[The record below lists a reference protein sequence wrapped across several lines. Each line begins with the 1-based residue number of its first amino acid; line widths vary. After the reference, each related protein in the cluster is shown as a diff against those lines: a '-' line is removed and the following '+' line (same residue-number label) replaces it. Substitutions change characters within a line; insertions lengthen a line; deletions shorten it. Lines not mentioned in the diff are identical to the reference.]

1 MGNPELKIIKDK
13 EQIFEVGVSDLELI
27 KSVSKITKREQQ
39 NLIQTIFDLGL
50 KVWKIS
56 NVEVDYQK
64 LEDQREKILRTFEAA
79 SKNAE
84 INLSELTDKLLK
96 GKNGRL
102 ALAVDRESKNL
113 ENQLSQLFATDN
125 KKSVPSKIE
134 KVVEEQYDELDVSY
148 LVVNMKYEK

>member
-64 LEDQREKILRTFEAA
+64 LEDLHYHEQKHKNIFLLYLIFLLRQ
-79 SKNAE
+79 
-84 INLSELTDKLLK
+84 ILLK
-96 GKNGRL
+96 VLLNYPCL
-102 ALAVDRESKNL
+102 
-113 ENQLSQLFATDN
+113 
-125 KKSVPSKIE
+125 
-134 KVVEEQYDELDVSY
+134 QYQINS
-148 LVVNMKYEK
+148 